1 MSRVKVSGVLGLDMA
16 IRVVLVC
23 GVVCIF
29 EMFNGLH
36 VVVVQKGLIIRPASS
51 YVY

>member
-1 MSRVKVSGVLGLDMA
+1 MYRIKVSGVLGSGMA
-16 IRVVLVC
+16 IRIVLVC

-36 VVVVQKGLIIRPASS
+36 VVVVHR
-51 YVY
+51 V